1 MLNRGASSGFS
12 LVEALVALALLL
24 AGIAGGSLLLLQ
36 CVQYERESANR
47 RAALRFAGSL
57 AEELRALRRDDGEPL
72 PADTA
77 AIEAW
82 ITGVGSVLPVGNQ
95 VRVEAAGAQPAR
107 YTIVIEWPVAG
118 QGLQS
123 LRLPVT
129 T

>member
-1 MLNRGASSGFS
+1 MLSRGTASGFS
-12 LVEALVALALLL
+12 LIEALVALALLL

-72 PADTA
+72 TGETA

-82 ITGVGSVLPVGNQ
+82 IVDVESGLPDGSRA
-95 VRVEAAGAQPAR
+95 RVEAGGARPAH

-118 QGLQS
+118 QGSQI

>member
-1 MLNRGASSGFS
+1 MLIRGTAAGFS
-12 LVEALVALALLL
+12 LIEALVALTLLL

-36 CVQYERESANR
+36 CVQYERESATR
-47 RAALRFAGSL
+47 RVALRFAGSL

-72 PADTA
+72 PADNA

-82 ITGVGSVLPVGNQ
+82 IVNVGYALPVGSHA
-95 VRVEAAGAQPAR
+95 RVEVGGAQPAR

-118 QGLQS
+118 QGPQS

>member
-1 MLNRGASSGFS
+1 MLSRGTASGFS
-12 LVEALVALALLL
+12 LIEALVALALLL

-57 AEELRALRRDDGEPL
+57 AEELRALRRDNGEPL
-72 PADTA
+72 PGDSA

-82 ITGVGSVLPVGNQ
+82 IIDVESSLPVGSHA
-95 VRVEAAGAQPAR
+95 RVEAGGVHPAH

-118 QGLQS
+118 QGLQI

>member
-1 MLNRGASSGFS
+1 MLSRNATSGFS
-12 LVEALVALALLL
+12 LIEALVALALLL

-36 CVQYERESANR
+36 CVQYERESTNR

-72 PADTA
+72 PADSA
-77 AIEAW
+77 AIAAW
-82 ITGVGSVLPVGNQ
+82 IADVGSVLPVGSQ
-95 VRVEAAGAQPAR
+95 ARVETAGAQPAR
-107 YTIVIEWPVAG
+107 YTIVITWPVAG
-118 QGLQS
+118 QGAQT